1 MWAGLETLLFPALV
15 QSPVTL
21 TNGRGV
27 FARSLAEFALTGMLW
42 FAKDVKRLRR
52 QQRAARWE
60 KYTVDE
66 LHGASLGIIGHGSI
80 GRATSALA
88 AAFGMTVH
96 GIGRH
101 HTREELEH
109 ILETSDYLLV
119 AAPLTPET
127 RGLLGPAELAKL
139 KPSAVLLNLGRGP
152 VVNEPALL
160 AALQSGAL
168 RGAVLDVYNEEP
180 LPPHHPFWTL
190 ENVLLSPHCA
200 DNTASWLED
209 AMDLVLDNFR
219 RFSAGE
225 PLRNVASKDLG
236 Y

>member
-1 MWAGLETLLFPALV
+1 
-15 QSPVTL
+15 
-21 TNGRGV
+21 
-27 FARSLAEFALTGMLW
+27 MLW

-52 QQRAARWE
+52 QQRAAHWE
-60 KYTVDE
+60 KFTVSE

-80 GRATSALA
+80 GRATATLA
-88 AAFGMTVH
+88 AAFGMTIH
-96 GIGRH
+96 AIGRH
-101 HTREELEH
+101 HSREEFNH
-109 ILETSDYLLV
+109 ILATSDYLLL

-127 RGLLGPAELAKL
+127 RGLLGPAELAIM

-152 VVNEPALL
+152 VVDEPALL
-160 AALQSGAL
+160 AALQSNAL

-180 LPPHHPFWTL
+180 LPANHPFWAL

-209 AMDLVLDNFR
+209 AMDLVLDNFA
-219 RFSAGE
+219 RFAAGE
-225 PLRNVASKDLG
+225 PLRNIASKELG